1 MFEFY
6 SELFISRSLRWCIG
20 NWEWAKFVC
29 YYFFRTRCF
38 PGSYSEFSLYIF
50 SAYNNSSLLL
60 LIYIRTRVLL
70 YRSKERKF
78 FKDGNGFRLI
88 SLLCLRNYSNY
99 QWQKIRRCNR
109 KLKSDGSFRP
119 LFDLDTCS
127 RDFFSHILL
136 FFFFSPFI
144 ISIKFFLIFI
154 KYIMSII
161 DQRGTKM
168 TSYTHLLGACN
179 TLEHYII

>member
-1 MFEFY
+1 M
-6 SELFISRSLRWCIG
+6 SQVR
-20 NWEWAKFVC
+20 
-29 YYFFRTRCF
+29 
-38 PGSYSEFSLYIF
+38 
-50 SAYNNSSLLL
+50 LLL
-60 LIYIRTRVLL
+60 FFSNSMFSWILFRIFFIHLFRVQQSLTFTFNL
-70 YRSKERKF
+70 YSHSCVVVSIQGTEIFQRWKRIQINFPTVLTK
-78 FKDGNGFRLI
+78 L
-88 SLLCLRNYSNY
+88 
-99 QWQKIRRCNR
+99 WQKIRRYNR

-136 FFFFSPFI
+136 FFFSPFI